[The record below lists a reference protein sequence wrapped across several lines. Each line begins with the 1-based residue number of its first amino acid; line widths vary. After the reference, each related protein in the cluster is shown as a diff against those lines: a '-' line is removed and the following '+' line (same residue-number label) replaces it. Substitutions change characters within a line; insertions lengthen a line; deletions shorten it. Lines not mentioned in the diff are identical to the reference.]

1 MHKRIKYSRN
11 QLRQSRFSSIRK
23 NFIIKRKITTTKG
36 TVISLMIEIATYFLD
51 EMNFTKDEL

>member
-11 QLRQSRFSSIRK
+11 QLQQSRFSSIRK
-23 NFIIKRKITTTKG
+23 NFIIKRKITTMKG
-36 TVISLMIEIATYFLD
+36 TVISLMIEVATHFLD